1 MDISSLFIQPKGK
14 LKQAINILEKS
25 DIGIV
30 LVVNEENILLG
41 TITDGDIRRALIRGV
56 DLDENVSEV
65 MKKEII
71 SITDN
76 KYAENK
82 DSLFIKAEG
91 LMMKNNITQIP
102 VIDNEGKILKIIS
115 RKDIDKSF
123 TGTLPRVVIMAG
135 GLGSRLL
142 PLTESV
148 PKPMLKLGKK
158 PMLEIVLSHCIR
170 AGLKEFYFAV
180 NYLKDQIIDYFGD
193 GSDWGVSINYLEEK
207 KPLGTAGA
215 LKLFPIKDEKLILVL
230 NGDVITNLHIS
241 NLINFHMLHDSHA
254 TICVRE
260 YLESLPYGVVDVEGE
275 VVHSIKE
282 KPTFSHY
289 VNAGIYLLNPS
300 VLNFIKKD
308 KTLDMPDLLNIVIK
322 SDLKVTACPIHEYW
336 LDVGQ
341 HDTLKKAK
349 NDWETNYINNHL

>member
-1 MDISSLFIQPKGK
+1 MDISNLFIQPKGK
-14 LKQAINILEKS
+14 VRQAINILEKS
-25 DIGIV
+25 DRGIV
-30 LVVNEENILLG
+30 LVVDQENILLG
-41 TITDGDIRRALIRGV
+41 TVTDGDIRRALIRGV

-76 KYAENK
+76 KHEDNTN
-82 DSLFIKAEG
+82 SLFFKAEG
-91 LMMKNNITQIP
+91 LMMNNDITQIP

-123 TGTLPRVVIMAG
+123 SGVLPRVVIMAG

-142 PLTESV
+142 PLTENV
-148 PKPMLKLGKK
+148 PKPMLKLGTK

-193 GSDWGVSINYLEEK
+193 GTDWGVSIKYLEEK
-207 KPLGTAGA
+207 RPLGTAGA
-215 LKLFPIKDEKLILVL
+215 LQLFPVEDEKLILVL
-230 NGDVITNLHIS
+230 NGDVLTNLNIS
-241 NLINFHMLHDSHA
+241 NLINFHMIHDSHA

-260 YLESLPYGVVDVEGE
+260 YLERLPYGVVNVEGE
-275 VVHSIKE
+275 VVQSIKE

-289 VNAGIYLLNPS
+289 VNAGIYLINPS
-300 VLNFIKKD
+300 VLNFIKKNEP
-308 KTLDMPDLLNIVIK
+308 LDMPDLLNIAIK

-336 LDVGQ
+336 LDVGRPSDLERA
-341 HDTLKKAK
+341 HADVKA
-349 NDWETNYINNHL
+349 ESEINS